1 MSSMVDGFEEVG
13 SLGLG
18 GLIGLLTWESCVSGA
33 DPGSVCVAMVI
44 EETGRDEDDDDDG
57 EGPQDEEGR
66 RTCSWVFSLITS
78 S

>member
-1 MSSMVDGFEEVG
+1 MSSMVDGFEGFG

-44 EETGRDEDDDDDG
+44 EETGRDDDDDD
-57 EGPQDEEGR
+57 EGTQDEDGR
-66 RTCSWVFSLITS
+66 RTCS
-78 S
+78 